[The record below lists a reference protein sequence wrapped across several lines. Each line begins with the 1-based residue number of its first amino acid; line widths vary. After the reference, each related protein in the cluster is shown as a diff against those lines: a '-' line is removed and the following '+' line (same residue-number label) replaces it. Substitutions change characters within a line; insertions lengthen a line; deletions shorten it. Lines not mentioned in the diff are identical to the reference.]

1 MFLYIVISNLKLN
14 LKFNS
19 ICHITKKIGYLVIDL
34 MRIVQSGKTYK
45 NFAEINDRRLKQMKI
60 FRVHGL
66 KNS

>member
-1 MFLYIVISNLKLN
+1 MREESKDWALN
-14 LKFNS
+14 LDIFLSNNAE
-19 ICHITKKIGYLVIDL
+19 IIDL